1 MKYITKQL
9 HRLEMFESKHPFL
22 CTSRVFFFH
31 VLCIKCT
38 FPASASTAV
47 IDVITT
53 QLKTKKKKRKKRQKM
68 EYKKNQ
74 QAETS

>member
-1 MKYITKQL
+1 MKYITNKL
-9 HRLEMFESKHPFL
+9 HRLEMSELIHLFL
-22 CTSRVFFFH
+22 CTSSCFFFH

-38 FPASASTAV
+38 FPASASRVV

-53 QLKTKKKKRKKRQKM
+53 QPKKKKKRKKM

-74 QAETS
+74 QVETS